1 MDCRLT
7 ADGLPEELPVL
18 ALREFVVFPYMV
30 LPLFV
35 ARERSIAAIEEAMDG
50 DRLVLLVAQ
59 RNPET
64 VDPDPDDLYQV
75 GTVAMVMRGM
85 RMPDGRLKVLVQ
97 GLGKARIDSIIEQR
111 DSTWVRASA
120 LESDAE
126 GADDWTVEGE
136 ALTRAVRTR
145 VEELLPL
152 KNLPPEVLSITT
164 NVQNPGRLADLV
176 ASNLRLRLEEAQEVL
191 EIADPLERLRKVDA
205 LLKRE
210 IEVSSLQA
218 GYQTETETE
227 TPAESQDEFSR
238 DHREAFLREQLRAI
252 QNELGEVD
260 PRSEEFDEYRL
271 KVEEANLP
279 EETRE
284 EAVRQLRR
292 LERMH
297 PDGPEAQVVRNY
309 LDWVVEL
316 PWDRCSPDQ
325 LDLDRARA
333 VLDTDHAH
341 LSIVKD
347 RILEFLGVRKLREDS
362 RGPILCFAGPPGVGK
377 TSLGRSIARAM
388 GREFVRVSLGGVRDE
403 AEIRGHRRTYV
414 GALPGRIIQG
424 LKTAGTSNPVM
435 MLDEL
440 DKLGADFRGDPSAAL
455 LEVLDPE
462 QNKDFSD
469 HFLNTPFDLSK
480 VLFIAT
486 ANMLEP
492 IPAPLR
498 DRMEVIRLSGYT
510 PEEKSEITTNFL
522 IPRQIAEHGMSEDQ
536 VSFTKNAIASLSAE
550 YTCEAGVR
558 SLERQVA
565 AICRKVARKRAE
577 GDESKA
583 TINTK
588 SLDKLL
594 GPPPYKSDHAS
605 EEAEVGLVN
614 GLAWTEAG
622 GEVLSLEA
630 NLSRGRGL
638 LLTGQLGD
646 VMQESGQAALSYVR
660 SRASTFDV
668 EKDFHQNY
676 DIHLHVPEGAI
687 PKDGPSAGITL
698 ATAIVSALTGV
709 PVSHDVA
716 MTGEITLRG
725 KVLPIGGL
733 KEKVLAAHRAGL
745 TQVIMPAENE
755 KDLQDVPDEVL
766 QDLTIHFVDTMDE
779 VLRLALV
786 SPLASPASDDEEG
799 ELPPGGQQ
807 PDEKGGHTHHHQ
819 GGHQHG
825 LAPDAVAEMAED
837 NSPQRSGNEADEVG
851 GE

>member
-1 MDCRLT
+1 M
-7 ADGLPEELPVL
+7 L

-35 ARERSIAAIEEAMDG
+35 ARERSIAAIEEAMEG

-59 RNPET
+59 RNADTSE
-64 VDPDPDDLYQV
+64 PDPDDLYQV
-75 GTVAMVMRGM
+75 GTVAMVMRSM

-97 GLGKARIDSIIEQR
+97 GLGKAHIDSVIEHR
-111 DSTWVRASA
+111 DSTWVRATS
-120 LESDAE
+120 LESDDE

-136 ALTRAVRTR
+136 ALTRAVRSR

-152 KNLPPEVLSITT
+152 KNLPPEVLSITA
-164 NVQNPGRLADLV
+164 NVQSPGRLADLV
-176 ASNLRLRLEEAQEVL
+176 ASNLRLRIDEAQEVL
-191 EIADPLERLRKVDA
+191 ETGDALARLRKVDA

-210 IEVSSLQA
+210 LEVTTAHADL
-218 GYQTETETE
+218 ETGS
-227 TPAESQDEFSR
+227 PADRVADDSN

-260 PRSEEFDEYRL
+260 PRAEEFDEYRL
-271 KVEEANLP
+271 KVEEAQLP

-316 PWDRCSPDQ
+316 PWERCSPDR
-325 LDLDRARA
+325 LDLEDARA
-333 VLDTDHAH
+333 ILDRDHAH

-362 RGPILCFAGPPGVGK
+362 RGPILCLAGPPGVGK

-424 LKTAGTSNPVM
+424 MKTAGTANPVM

-440 DKLGADFRGDPSAAL
+440 DKLGNDFRGDPSAAL

-510 PEEKSEITTNFL
+510 PEEKSEIATSFL
-522 IPRQIAEHGMSEDQ
+522 IPRQVEEHGMQPEH
-536 VSFTKNAIASLSAE
+536 VSWTRNAIASLCGE
-550 YTCEAGVR
+550 YTSEAGVR
-558 SLERQVA
+558 NLERQVA
-565 AICRKVARKRAE
+565 AVCRKVARRRAE
-577 GDESKA
+577 GDDTKA
-583 TINTK
+583 VINTK
-588 SLDKLL
+588 SLDRLL
-594 GPPPYKSDHAS
+594 GPPPFKSDYAS
-605 EEAEVGLVN
+605 ESPEVGLVN

-630 NLSRGRGL
+630 NLSRGKGL
-638 LLTGQLGD
+638 VLTGQLGD
-646 VMQESGQAALSYVR
+646 VMKESGQTALSYVR
-660 SRASTFDV
+660 SILAELSVDEREFGRQQV
-668 EKDFHQNY
+668 HV
-676 DIHLHVPEGAI
+676 HVPAGAT
-687 PKDGPSAGITL
+687 PKDGPSAGVAI
-698 ATAIVSALTGV
+698 ATAITSLATGV
-709 PVSHDVA
+709 AVRSDVA
-716 MTGEITLRG
+716 MTGEVTLRG
-725 KVLPIGGL
+725 RVLPVGGVR
-733 KEKVLAAHRAGL
+733 EKSLAALRSGITTIVIPESNVGDLREIPKELKKRL
-745 TQVIMPAENE
+745 TFIPVKHMREALEH
-755 KDLQDVPDEVL
+755 V
-766 QDLTIHFVDTMDE
+766 
-779 VLRLALV
+779 LV
-786 SPLASPASDDEEG
+786 SKLEWTARPPMKSPAA
-799 ELPPGGQQ
+799 PPPAGV
-807 PDEKGGHTHHHQ
+807 PAHARSQ
-819 GGHQHG
+819 G
-825 LAPDAVAEMAED
+825 D
-837 NSPQRSGNEADEVG
+837 
-851 GE
+851 

>member
-1 MDCRLT
+1 MEIRP
-7 ADGLPEELPVL
+7 AVDGLPEELPVL

-35 ARERSIAAIEEAMDG
+35 ARDRSIAAVEDAMAG

-59 RNPET
+59 RNVDT
-64 VDPDPDDLYQV
+64 SDPDPDDLYSV
-75 GTVAMVMRGM
+75 GTVAMVMRSM

-97 GLGKARIDSIIEQR
+97 GLGKARIESTIEHR
-111 DSTWVRASA
+111 DSTRVRATA
-120 LESDAE
+120 IPGDEEAAE
-126 GADDWTVEGE
+126 GWTVEGE
-136 ALTRAVRTR
+136 ALIRAVRAR

-152 KNLPPEVLSITT
+152 KNLPPEVLSITA
-164 NVQNPGRLADLV
+164 NVQSPGRLADLV
-176 ASNLRLRLEEAQEVL
+176 ASNLRLRIEEAQEVL
-191 EIADPLERLRKVDA
+191 ETRDALARLRKVDA

-210 IEVSSLQA
+210 LEVTAAHVELRTGSA
-218 GYQTETETE
+218 ADRVDD
-227 TPAESQDEFSR
+227 PAS

-252 QNELGEVD
+252 QHELGEVD
-260 PRSEEFDEYRL
+260 PRADEFEEYRL
-271 KVEEANLP
+271 KVEEASLP
-279 EETRE
+279 DETRE
-284 EAVRQLRR
+284 EAMRQLRR

-309 LDWVVEL
+309 LDWVVDL
-316 PWDRCSPDQ
+316 PWDRCSPDR
-325 LDLDRARA
+325 LDLEDARRILDR
-333 VLDTDHAH
+333 DHAH

-424 LKTAGTSNPVM
+424 MKQAGTSNPVM

-440 DKLGADFRGDPSAAL
+440 DKLGNDFRGDPSAAL

-510 PEEKSEITTNFL
+510 PEEKAEIATSFL
-522 IPRQIAEHGMSEDQ
+522 IPRQVEEHGMQPEHLSW
-536 VSFTKNAIASLSAE
+536 TRNAINGLCSE
-550 YTCEAGVR
+550 YTSEAGVR
-558 SLERQVA
+558 NLERQVA
-565 AICRKVARKRAE
+565 AICRKVARRRAE
-577 GDESKA
+577 GDESRA
-583 TINTK
+583 MINTK
-588 SLDKLL
+588 SLDRLL
-594 GPPPYKSDHAS
+594 GPPPFRSDHVA
-605 EEAEVGLVN
+605 EAPEVGLVN

-646 VMQESGQAALSYVR
+646 VMKESGQTALSWVR
-660 SRASTFDV
+660 SILAEIGVDER
-668 EKDFHQNY
+668 DFGRKQVHV
-676 DIHLHVPEGAI
+676 HVPAGAT
-687 PKDGPSAGITL
+687 PKDGPSAGVAI
-698 ATAIVSALTGV
+698 ATAMTSLATGV
-709 PVSHDVA
+709 PVRSDVA
-716 MTGEITLRG
+716 MTGEVTLRG
-725 KVLPIGGL
+725 RVLPVGGVR
-733 KEKVLAAHRAGL
+733 EKALAALRTGITTVVIPESNLGDLREIPRELKKRLTFLPVRHMREVLDHVLVAPLTWTARPSMLRPSAPPGSAPVHARAG
-745 TQVIMPAENE
+745 
-755 KDLQDVPDEVL
+755 
-766 QDLTIHFVDTMDE
+766 
-779 VLRLALV
+779 
-786 SPLASPASDDEEG
+786 
-799 ELPPGGQQ
+799 
-807 PDEKGGHTHHHQ
+807 
-819 GGHQHG
+819 
-825 LAPDAVAEMAED
+825 ED
-837 NSPQRSGNEADEVG
+837 
-851 GE
+851 